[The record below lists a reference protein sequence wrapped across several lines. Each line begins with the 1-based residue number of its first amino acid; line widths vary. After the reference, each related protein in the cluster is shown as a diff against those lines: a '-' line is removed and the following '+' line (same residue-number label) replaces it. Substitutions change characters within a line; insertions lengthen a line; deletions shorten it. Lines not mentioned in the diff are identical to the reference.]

1 METPP
6 SILQTGIGVTY
17 NAPCWQVTGVRHAC
31 LLPTY
36 LPSQRRERCCMITS
50 LFDVVAAASLDW
62 GFYWLFVGALGV
74 VATLMVFV
82 FASAGAFFKS

>member
-1 METPP
+1 
-6 SILQTGIGVTY
+6 
-17 NAPCWQVTGVRHAC
+17 
-31 LLPTY
+31 
-36 LPSQRRERCCMITS
+36 MITS